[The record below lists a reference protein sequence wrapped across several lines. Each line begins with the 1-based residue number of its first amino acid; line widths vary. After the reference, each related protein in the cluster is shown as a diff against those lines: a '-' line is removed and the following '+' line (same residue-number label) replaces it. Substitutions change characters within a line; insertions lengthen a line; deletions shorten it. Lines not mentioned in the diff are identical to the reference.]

1 VDGRHGGRRQLLRR
15 ALDIPT
21 AVTGTCRVVA
31 VLRYRIV
38 IELEPG
44 LDSVCRTKGIR
55 TTPLPNS
62 EMLGILARYTTRVPM
77 MPEFGGDGQSLSM
90 RRPCA

>member
-1 VDGRHGGRRQLLRR
+1 MGGMAAGRQLLRR

-21 AVTGTCRVVA
+21 AATRTCRVVA

-62 EMLGILARYTTRVPM
+62 EMLGILARYRTRVPM